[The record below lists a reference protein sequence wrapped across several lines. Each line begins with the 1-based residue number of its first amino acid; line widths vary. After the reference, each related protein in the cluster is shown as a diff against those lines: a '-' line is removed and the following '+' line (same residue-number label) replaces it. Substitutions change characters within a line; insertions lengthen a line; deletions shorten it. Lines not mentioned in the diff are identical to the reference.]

1 MNAPPL
7 AAPGGSKPVV
17 AYLRHSII
25 VYKTSEYPRISHL
38 YSKCISYCF
47 PGTIASND
55 ERQRCT
61 ELYGGSELVIEGA
74 DPRDRY

>member
-17 AYLRHSII
+17 AYLRHSIM
-25 VYKTSEYPRISHL
+25 VYKTSESPIYPNL
-38 YSKCISYCF
+38 YNKCISYCF
-47 PGTIASND
+47 SGTIASND
-55 ERQRCT
+55 ERQGCT
-61 ELYGGSELVIEGA
+61 ELYSGSELVIEGA